1 MKETRG
7 DAGPTRL
14 QRARGGHLRQGIRAD
29 NRKNA
34 SELAGKYKNDRTLLR
49 ARANAGLD
57 VLRKHKLTDPER
69 IAAIGYCFGGTAVL
83 ELARSGA
90 DLSGRRQLS
99 RRARHAQFE

>member
-1 MKETRG
+1 
-7 DAGPTRL
+7 
-14 QRARGGHLRQGIRAD
+14 
-29 NRKNA
+29 
-34 SELAGKYKNDRTLLR
+34 
-49 ARANAGLD
+49 LD